1 VLAGPGFRCG
11 RYRRDT
17 LKHKGQTV
25 DGLLVTLPMSK
36 DDRVL
41 RLLGKGI
48 DQAGGGRVTS
58 RGLASKTLLRPSVVM
73 VARKQK
79 GGSQSRLV
87 LCDDGKLY
95 VLKMHPNPQGPNV
108 LANEALGSML
118 LSGLGFPVPP
128 WCPITIN
135 LKTLPSFPE
144 LTMETADGFSLP
156 ACGVHFGSEYLGSPQ
171 YDLFDLIPENYR
183 IRNGEQFA
191 AIRLFDLWAN
201 HHDHRQCVYRRPKQ
215 TGDYEAVF
223 IDNGHLFGGPD
234 WSIETALSGK
244 IWSRYFRNQLRPE
257 RLAMERWVTMFEA
270 GIPKLLCEARQLIP
284 PEWYRGDI
292 YSLCARLIE
301 RLECLRTIA
310 DLEPIAENGVSCEQ
324 QSP

>member
-1 VLAGPGFRCG
+1 MTF
-11 RYRRDT
+11 
-17 LKHKGQTV
+17 
-25 DGLLVTLPMSK
+25 PMSK

-41 RLLGKGI
+41 RRPGKGI
-48 DQAGGGRVTS
+48 DQAGGRRVTS
-58 RGLASKTLLRPSVVM
+58 QRLASKKLLRPSVVM

-87 LCDDGKLY
+87 LCDDRKLY

-118 LSGLGFPVPP
+118 LSGLGFRVPR

-135 LKTLPSFPE
+135 LATLPSFPE
-144 LTMETADGFSLP
+144 LTMETADGFRLP
-156 ACGVHFGSEYLGSPQ
+156 ACGVHFGSEYLGSLE
-171 YDLFDLIPENYR
+171 YDLLDLIPESYR

-215 TGDYEAVF
+215 TGDYEAIF

-244 IWSRYFRNQLRPE
+244 IWSRYFRNHLRQE
-257 RLAMERWVTMFEA
+257 RLVMERWMTMFEA
-270 GIPKLLCEARQLIP
+270 RIPRLLREARQLIP

-292 YSLCARLIE
+292 YSLCAQLIE
-301 RLECLRTIA
+301 RLESLRTIA
-310 DLEPIAENGVSCEQ
+310 NLEPVAEWSEL
-324 QSP
+324 

>member
-1 VLAGPGFRCG
+1 
-11 RYRRDT
+11 
-17 LKHKGQTV
+17 
-25 DGLLVTLPMSK
+25 MIK

-41 RLLGKGI
+41 RQRGLGV
-48 DQAGGGRVTS
+48 DQASIDRAISEGI
-58 RGLASKTLLRPSVVM
+58 ASERALRPSVVM
-73 VARKQK
+73 VARKQT

-87 LCDDGKLY
+87 LCDDRKLY

-118 LSGLGFPVPP
+118 LSGLGFSVPR

-135 LKTLPSFPE
+135 LNTLPLFPE
-144 LTMETADGFSLP
+144 LTMETVDGFSPP
-156 ACGVHFGSEYLGSPQ
+156 ACGVHFGSEYLGGPQ
-171 YDLFDLIPENYR
+171 YDLFDLIPECYR
-183 IRNGEQFA
+183 IRNSEQFA

-234 WSIETALSGK
+234 WSVETALSEK
-244 IWSRYFRNQLRPE
+244 LWFRYNHG
-257 RLAMERWVTMFEA
+257 RLTSEPLAVERWLTAFEA
-270 GIPKLLCEARQLIP
+270 RIPGLLVEARHLIP

-301 RLECLRTIA
+301 RLECLRAIA
-310 DLEPIAENGVSCEQ
+310 NLEPVAE
-324 QSP
+324 